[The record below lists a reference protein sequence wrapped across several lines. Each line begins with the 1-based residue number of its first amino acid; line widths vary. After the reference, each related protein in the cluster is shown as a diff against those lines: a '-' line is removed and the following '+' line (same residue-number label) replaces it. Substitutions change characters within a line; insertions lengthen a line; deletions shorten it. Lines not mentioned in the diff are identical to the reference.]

1 MLGVLTGFLAAMLLF
16 VSVPA
21 VGMIEYRDAA
31 VQDVEWECTVS
42 TGTFHLVLENSGNAP
57 RSYAILLEISS
68 ARKEVLSS
76 RSVHAV
82 DVAAG
87 ERRIVT
93 ETLPVKTGSTCD
105 LWVW

>member
-1 MLGVLTGFLAAMLLF
+1 MLGGLVGFLAAMLIL
-16 VSVPA
+16 SVPMTVNQSA
-21 VGMIEYRDAA
+21 NPTAG
-31 VQDVEWECTVS
+31 DVEWECTLS
-42 TGTFHLVLENSGNAP
+42 TGTFRMVLENAGDAP

-76 RSVHAV
+76 RAVHVV

-93 ETLPVKTGSTCD
+93 ETLPVTTGNDCD